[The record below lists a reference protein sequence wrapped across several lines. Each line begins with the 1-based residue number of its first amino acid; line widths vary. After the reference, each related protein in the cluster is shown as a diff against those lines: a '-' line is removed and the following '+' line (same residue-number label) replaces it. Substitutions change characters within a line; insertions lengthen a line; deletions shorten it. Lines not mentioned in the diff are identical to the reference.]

1 MLPNE
6 MKRIMGID
14 YGTARIGVALSDEL
28 QMLAHPT
35 ETIVLA
41 RTHDPVA
48 RIAALVSEKNV
59 ELVVVGV
66 PRHMNG
72 SVGAAA
78 EEANAFADELKAKV
92 ECKVRTWDER
102 LSTVAAQRALR
113 EAGKSVRESR
123 GYIDQVAA
131 QMLLQSY
138 LDSLQPNQDGLE
150 PSPFA

>member
-1 MLPNE
+1 

-35 ETIVLA
+35 ETIALA
-41 RTHDPVA
+41 KVADPVA
-48 RIAALVSEKNV
+48 RIAALVAEKNV
-59 ELVVVGV
+59 ELIVVGL

-72 SVGAAA
+72 SMGTSAD
-78 EEANAFADELKAKV
+78 EANGFAEKLKAKV

-102 LSTVAAQRALR
+102 FSTVAAQRALR
-113 EAGKSVRESR
+113 EAGKAGRESR

-131 QMLLQSY
+131 QMLLQT
-138 LDSLQPNQDGLE
+138 
-150 PSPFA
+150 

>member
-1 MLPNE
+1 

-14 YGTARIGVALSDEL
+14 YGTARIGLALSDEL

-35 ETIVLA
+35 ETIAVA
-41 RTHDPVA
+41 KVADPVA
-48 RIAALVSEKNV
+48 RIAALVREKDV
-59 ELVVVGV
+59 ERIIVGL

-72 SVGAAA
+72 SVGAS
-78 EEANAFADELKAKV
+78 ADEASRFAQKLEATV
-92 ECKVRTWDER
+92 DCEVRTWDER
-102 LSTVAAQRALR
+102 LSTVAAQKALR

-138 LDSLQPNQDGLE
+138 LDSLQSNQGGCAPD
-150 PSPFA
+150 PFA

>member
-1 MLPNE
+1 

-35 ETIVLA
+35 ETITVA
-41 RTHDPVA
+41 RVADPVA
-48 RIAALVSEKNV
+48 RIAALVAEKNV
-59 ELVVVGV
+59 ELIVVGL

-72 SVGAAA
+72 SVGISADGASVFA
-78 EEANAFADELKAKV
+78 EKLKPKV
-92 ECKVRTWDER
+92 GCKVRTWDER
-102 LSTVAAQRALR
+102 LSTAAAQRALR

-138 LDSLQPNQDGLE
+138 LDSLLSNQGGDE

>member
-1 MLPNE
+1 MPNE

-14 YGTARIGVALSDEL
+14 YGSARIGVALSDEL

-35 ETIVLA
+35 ETIVMA
-41 RTHDPVA
+41 KVANPVA

-59 ELVVVGV
+59 ELIVVGL

-72 SVGAAA
+72 RAGTSAD
-78 EEANAFADELKAKV
+78 EASSFADKLRAKV
-92 ECKVRTWDER
+92 ECEVRTWDER

-138 LDSLQPNQDGLE
+138 LDSLLSNQGGLE
-150 PSPFA
+150 PAPFA

>member
-1 MLPNE
+1 

-28 QMLAHPT
+28 QILAHPT
-35 ETIVLA
+35 ETIAVA
-41 RTHDPVA
+41 RVADPVA
-48 RIAALVSEKNV
+48 RIAALVAEKNV
-59 ELVVVGV
+59 ELIVVGL

-72 SVGAAA
+72 TVGTSA
-78 EEANAFADELKAKV
+78 EGTRGFAEKLKAKV
-92 ECKVRTWDER
+92 ACKVRTWDER

-138 LDSLQPNQDGLE
+138 LDSLPSNQGGLE

>member
-1 MLPNE
+1 

-14 YGTARIGVALSDEL
+14 YGRARIGVALSDEL

-35 ETIVLA
+35 ETIAVA
-41 RTHDPVA
+41 KVADPVG
-48 RIAALVSEKNV
+48 RIAALVAEKNV
-59 ELVVVGV
+59 ELIVVGL

-72 SVGAAA
+72 SVGASA
-78 EEANAFADELKAKV
+78 EEASGFAEKLRTEIA
-92 ECKVRTWDER
+92 CPVRTWDER

-138 LDSLQPNQDGLE
+138 LDSLVSNQGGLG